1 MQFPS
6 LFKNLL
12 LRQIIIIPVTLT
24 KPSVIRMGNGTVFH
38 RNDLDISP
46 VQLYSSLLEV

>member
-24 KPSVIRMGNGTVFH
+24 NLSVIRMGNGNILH
-38 RNDLDISP
+38 RNDLDISL
-46 VQLYSSLLEV
+46 VQLYCSLPKE